1 MNSPKLFVLSSVA
14 GGGKS
19 TLIQKLREKHPEI
32 LFSVS
37 CTTRLPRPGDKEG
50 ITYFFLTKEE
60 FEKGISK
67 SAFLEWAL
75 VHDQYYGTP
84 LKFIEEAFQKG
95 SSVIMDIDVQGA
107 KIIKDKL
114 PDKIVTIFILPPNEV
129 EWERRLRG
137 RGTDSEESI
146 LKRIRNGK
154 LELERQSEFD
164 FKIVNDN
171 LDHALA
177 ELEGIILKSERG
189 RRLKK

>member
-32 LFSVS
+32 LFSIS
-37 CTTRLPRPGDKEG
+37 STTRAPRPGDKEG
-50 ITYFFLTKEE
+50 VTYHFLSKEE
-60 FEKGISK
+60 FEKGISN
-67 SAFLEWAL
+67 SAFLEWAV

-95 SSVIMDIDVQGA
+95 ASVIMDIDVQGA
-107 KIIKDKL
+107 KIIKEKL
-114 PDKIVTIFILPPNEV
+114 PEKIVTIFILPPNEK

-146 LKRIRNGK
+146 LKRIKNGK
-154 LELERQSEFD
+154 LELERQDEFD
-164 FKIVNDN
+164 FKIVNDD
-171 LDHALA
+171 LEKALN
-177 ELEGIILKSERG
+177 ELEKIVFSNSN
-189 RRLKK
+189 

>member
-32 LFSVS
+32 LFSIS
-37 CTTRLPRPGDKEG
+37 CTTRAPRPGDKEG
-50 ITYFFLTKEE
+50 VTYFFLSKEE
-60 FEKGISK
+60 FEKGISD

-84 LKFIEEAFQKG
+84 LKFIEEAFAKG

-107 KIIKDKL
+107 KIIKEKL
-114 PDKIVTIFILPPNEV
+114 PGKIVTIFILPPSEE

-137 RGTDSEESI
+137 RGTDSEENI

-154 LELERQSEFD
+154 AELERQNEFD
-164 FKIVNDN
+164 YKIVNDR
-171 LDHALA
+171 LEKALE
-177 ELEGIILKSERG
+177 ELEAIILGGSISKGKES
-189 RRLKK
+189 

>member
-19 TLIQKLREKHPEI
+19 TLIQKLREKHPDI
-32 LFSVS
+32 LFSIS
-37 CTTRLPRPGDKEG
+37 CTTRAPRPGDKEG

-60 FEKGISK
+60 FEKGIEESV
-67 SAFLEWAL
+67 FLEWAL

-84 LKFIEEAFQKG
+84 LKFIEEAFRNG

-107 KIIKDKL
+107 KIIKEKL
-114 PDKIVTIFILPPNEV
+114 PEKIVTIFILPPNEK

-164 FKIVNDN
+164 YKIVNDD
-171 LDHALA
+171 LDLALA
-177 ELEGIILKSERG
+177 DLEEIILTNSK
-189 RRLKK
+189 

>member
-32 LFSVS
+32 LFSIS
-37 CTTRLPRPGDKEG
+37 CTTRAPRPGDKEG
-50 ITYFFLTKEE
+50 VTYFFLSKEE
-60 FEKGISK
+60 FEKGISD

-84 LKFIEEAFQKG
+84 LKFIDEAFAKG

-107 KIIKDKL
+107 KIIKEKL
-114 PDKIVTIFILPPNEV
+114 PDRIVTIFILPPSEE
-129 EWERRLRG
+129 EWEKRLRG
-137 RGTDSEESI
+137 RGTDSEENI

-154 LELERQSEFD
+154 AELERQNEFD
-164 FKIVNDN
+164 YKIVNDR
-171 LDHALA
+171 LDKAL
-177 ELEGIILKSERG
+177 EDLERIILGGSR
-189 RRLKK
+189 

>member
-32 LFSVS
+32 LFSIS
-37 CTTRLPRPGDKEG
+37 CTTRAPRPGDKEG
-50 ITYFFLTKEE
+50 VTYFFLSKEE
-60 FEKGISK
+60 FEKGISD

-84 LKFIEEAFQKG
+84 LKFIEEAFAKG

-107 KIIKDKL
+107 KIIKEKL
-114 PDKIVTIFILPPNEV
+114 PGKIVTIFILPPSEE

-137 RGTDSEESI
+137 RGTDSEENI

-154 LELERQSEFD
+154 AELERQNEFD
-164 FKIVNDN
+164 YKIVNDR
-171 LDHALA
+171 LEKALE
-177 ELEGIILKSERG
+177 ELEAIILGGSKSKGKES
-189 RRLKK
+189 

>member
-32 LFSVS
+32 LFSIS
-37 CTTRLPRPGDKEG
+37 CTTRAPRPGDKEG
-50 ITYFFLTKEE
+50 VTYFFLSKEE
-60 FEKGISK
+60 FEKGISD

-84 LKFIEEAFQKG
+84 LKFIDEAFAKG

-107 KIIKDKL
+107 KIIKEKL
-114 PDKIVTIFILPPNEV
+114 PDKIVTIFILPPSEV
-129 EWERRLRG
+129 EWEKRLRG
-137 RGTDSEESI
+137 RGTDSEENI

-154 LELERQSEFD
+154 TELERQNEFD
-164 FKIVNDN
+164 YKIVNDR
-171 LDHALA
+171 LDNAL
-177 ELEGIILKSERG
+177 EDLERIILGGSR
-189 RRLKK
+189 

>member
-32 LFSVS
+32 LFSIS
-37 CTTRLPRPGDKEG
+37 CTTRAPRPGDKEG
-50 ITYFFLTKEE
+50 VTYFFLSKEE
-60 FEKGISK
+60 FEKGISD

-84 LKFIEEAFQKG
+84 LKFIEEAFAKG

-107 KIIKDKL
+107 KIIKEKL
-114 PDKIVTIFILPPNEV
+114 PGKIVTIFILPPSEE

-137 RGTDSEESI
+137 RGTDSEENI

-154 LELERQSEFD
+154 AELERQNEFD
-164 FKIVNDN
+164 YKIVNDR
-171 LDHALA
+171 LEKALE
-177 ELEGIILKSERG
+177 ELEAIILGGSTSKGKES
-189 RRLKK
+189 

>member
-37 CTTRLPRPGDKEG
+37 CTTRAPRPGDKEG
-50 ITYFFLTKEE
+50 ITYFFLTKEK
-60 FEKGISK
+60 FQKGISE

-84 LKFIEEAFQKG
+84 LKFIEEAFAKG

-107 KIIKDKL
+107 KIIKEKL
-114 PDKIVTIFILPPNEV
+114 PEKIVTIFILPPNEI

-146 LKRIRNGK
+146 SKRIRNGK
-154 LELERQSEFD
+154 LELQRQDEFD
-164 FKIVNDN
+164 YKIVNDD
-171 LDHALA
+171 LERALQQ
-177 ELEGIILKSERG
+177 LEEIIVSNSKSV
-189 RRLKK
+189 L

>member
-19 TLIQKLREKHPEI
+19 TLIQRLRERHPEI

-37 CTTRLPRPGDKEG
+37 CTTRAPRPGDKEG
-50 ITYFFLTKEE
+50 VTYFFLTKEE
-60 FEKGISK
+60 FQKGIAE

-84 LKFIEEAFQKG
+84 LKFIEEAFANG

-107 KIIKDKL
+107 KIIQEKL
-114 PDKIVTIFILPPNEV
+114 PGKIVTIFILPPSEE

-146 LKRIRNGK
+146 VKRIKNGK
-154 LELERQSEFD
+154 RELERQNEFD
-164 FKIVNDN
+164 YKIVNDD
-171 LDHALA
+171 LDRALA
-177 ELEGIILKSERG
+177 ELENIILSDSK
-189 RRLKK
+189 